1 MSKKELI
8 NLLIIICSFN
18 LIKSYLKFNIP
29 SDYDKCF
36 NQEIYIEGSL
46 LVKYDLSGFEK
57 EYQNNAQTELF
68 QNIKVFIK
76 NEQNKNIYETQLKSR
91 KEKFV
96 IKIKEA
102 GHYQVCTRYYKPRR
116 RRELSK
122 NILMA
127 LKIRTDY
134 EYKNIDDTLKKDDVN
149 NFWKRINDIKKDL
162 RPSIQASLLELNE
175 EDKTAKSIISSIN
188 IYYKLCFLQLAVII
202 CLTGYNLY
210 SYKDYFK
217 KLSII

>member
-1 MSKKELI
+1 MIWKKHI
-8 NLLIIICSFN
+8 N
-18 LIKSYLKFNIP
+18 
-29 SDYDKCF
+29 
-36 NQEIYIEGSL
+36 
-46 LVKYDLSGFEK
+46 
-57 EYQNNAQTELF
+57 
-68 QNIKVFIK
+68 
-76 NEQNKNIYETQLKSR
+76 
-91 KEKFV
+91 
-96 IKIKEA
+96 
-102 GHYQVCTRYYKPRR
+102 
-116 RRELSK
+116 
-122 NILMA
+122 
-127 LKIRTDY
+127 
-134 EYKNIDDTLKKDDVN
+134 DTLKKDDVN